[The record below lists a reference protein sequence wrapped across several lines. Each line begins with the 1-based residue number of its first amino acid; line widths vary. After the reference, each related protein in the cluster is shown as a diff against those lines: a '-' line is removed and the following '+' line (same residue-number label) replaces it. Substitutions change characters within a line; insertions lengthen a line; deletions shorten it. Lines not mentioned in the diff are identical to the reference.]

1 VSGLGRL
8 GDGRLQAWVRRRPA
22 AGLGVAAASGLG
34 VGVAAWAPHRLEGDD
49 GLDAPPPRGAG

>member
-1 VSGLGRL
+1 MAAWA
-8 GDGRLQAWVRRRPA
+8 GRLQTWVRRRPA

-49 GLDAPPPRGAG
+49 SLDAPLPGGAG